1 MSWNLSKSEFKKLKN
16 EFQEE
21 ISNSNF
27 GFNLGEISEKLQNFL
42 LNRAFTILF
51 YDESLYICS
60 QGRLHPN
67 NPKIQNIVGCFL
79 DFANRNCHEYK
90 LAIEH
95 SSAEEDEDDQE
106 DLLEKVWSKNNSLH
120 SVAAEEIKKIT
131 GLEPSLNNCISKDER
146 DDIEDFL
153 NDSDNGEDNEPAVAE
168 KRKAAR
174 QVRRPHGWYDDGGR
188 WMGRGRGGLWR
199 RWRKGTLN

>member
-1 MSWNLSKSEFKKLKN
+1 MSWNLSKREFEKLKT

-27 GFNLGEISEKLQNFL
+27 GFNLGEISEKLQNLL
-42 LNRAFTILF
+42 LNRAFTNLF

-79 DFANRNCHEYK
+79 HFANRNCHEYK

-95 SSAEEDEDDQE
+95 SSAEKDEDDQ
-106 DLLEKVWSKNNSLH
+106 
-120 SVAAEEIKKIT
+120 
-131 GLEPSLNNCISKDER
+131 SLNLNEFPFSSGLITISMY
-146 DDIEDFL
+146 
-153 NDSDNGEDNEPAVAE
+153 P
-168 KRKAAR
+168 
-174 QVRRPHGWYDDGGR
+174 
-188 WMGRGRGGLWR
+188 
-199 RWRKGTLN
+199 

>member
-1 MSWNLSKSEFKKLKN
+1 MSWNLSKREFEKLKT

-27 GFNLGEISEKLQNFL
+27 GFNLEEISDKLQNLL
-42 LNRAFTILF
+42 LNRAFTNLF

-79 DFANRNCHEYK
+79 DFANRNCREYK

-95 SSAEEDEDDQE
+95 SSAEKDEDDQE
-106 DLLEKVWSKNNSLH
+106 DLLEKVWSKN
-120 SVAAEEIKKIT
+120 IIT
-131 GLEPSLNNCISKDER
+131 
-146 DDIEDFL
+146 
-153 NDSDNGEDNEPAVAE
+153 
-168 KRKAAR
+168 
-174 QVRRPHGWYDDGGR
+174 
-188 WMGRGRGGLWR
+188 
-199 RWRKGTLN
+199 

>member
-27 GFNLGEISEKLQNFL
+27 GFNLGEISEKLQNLL
-42 LNRAFTILF
+42 LNRAFTNLF

-79 DFANRNCHEYK
+79 DFANRNC
-90 LAIEH
+90 
-95 SSAEEDEDDQE
+95 
-106 DLLEKVWSKNNSLH
+106 
-120 SVAAEEIKKIT
+120 
-131 GLEPSLNNCISKDER
+131 
-146 DDIEDFL
+146 
-153 NDSDNGEDNEPAVAE
+153 
-168 KRKAAR
+168 
-174 QVRRPHGWYDDGGR
+174 
-188 WMGRGRGGLWR
+188 
-199 RWRKGTLN
+199 